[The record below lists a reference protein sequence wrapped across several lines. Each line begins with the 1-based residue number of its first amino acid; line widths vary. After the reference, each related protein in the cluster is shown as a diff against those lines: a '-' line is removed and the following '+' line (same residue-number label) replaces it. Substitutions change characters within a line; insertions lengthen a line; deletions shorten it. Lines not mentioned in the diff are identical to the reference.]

1 MATEIQ
7 LFKFSNVPTG
17 PSIRGIINTS
27 GQAEI
32 QLGGIPANNG
42 VPAVAPGIVVTGN
55 VNPVTGG
62 TSISVLPYAQLN
74 NYYAGTKMTFTP
86 GAGGGASVANSG
98 IITTPGGTD
107 IVIGVAGKVFYES
120 ATANITGAGHTVGA
134 IGWSVINA
142 TGRTTQLAIGSEGK
156 LDVIAGTVTTGVLN
170 ESQLASNAGTINTLI
185 GQRSAVVTNTGTIG
199 YYVGHYF
206 PDHSAIS
213 GITTKRC
220 YQSDDTNAPMVVKSV
235 IVSQSV
241 FAVAPTTGQ
250 TITIPDNY
258 GDYLVMPAGTLATLT
273 INFPAVPIDGQEITI
288 KTSQALTALT
298 LSGNGKTMFDG
309 VTTMAVNAFVTYKYY
324 AGSTLWYRK
333 G

>member
-1 MATEIQ
+1 M
-7 LFKFSNVPTG
+7 S
-17 PSIRGIINTS
+17 SI
-27 GQAEI
+27 
-32 QLGGIPANNG
+32 
-42 VPAVAPGIVVTGN
+42 
-55 VNPVTGG
+55 NPVTGG
-62 TSISVLPYAQLN
+62 ISIGVLPYAQLDA
-74 NYYAGTKMTFTP
+74 YYAGTKMTFTP

-98 IITTPGGTD
+98 VITTPGGTD
-107 IVIGVAGKVFYES
+107 IVIGVAGKVFYEN
-120 ATANITGAGHTVGA
+120 ATANITGAGHSVGSL
-134 IGWSVINA
+134 GWSVINA

-156 LDVIAGTVTTGVLN
+156 IDVIAGTVTTGVLN
-170 ESQLASNAGTINTLI
+170 ESQLASNAGTISTLI
-185 GQRSAVVTNTGTIG
+185 GQRSAVVANTGTIG

-220 YQSDDTNAPMVVKSV
+220 YQSDDPNAPMVVKSLV
-235 IVSQSV
+235 VSQGV
-241 FAVAPTTGQ
+241 YAVAPTAGQ

-273 INFPAVPIDGQEITI
+273 INFPAAPIDGQEITI